1 MEDRVHVRPMV
12 DGDLDEADRI
22 TRLAFATFRGL
33 PEQAVAL
40 DDTEAVRTRF
50 VAAPDCAWVAEIGG
64 DVVGSVLA
72 ARWGS
77 FGFFGPLTVRP
88 DLWDRRVGSRLLE
101 PVLAAFEAWQV
112 RQAGLFT
119 FSSSPKHLGL
129 YQKHGFWPGYLVA
142 VLGKQVAPA
151 ESPYTLFSQ
160 ALPEHQARLLDE
172 IRALTD
178 TVFPGL
184 DLEREIVASGAQGL
198 GDTVL
203 VRNGD
208 SLTGMA
214 VCHFGPGSEAGSG
227 VCYVKFG
234 AARSGATAGDEFDLL
249 LNACEAFASD
259 SGLERLEAGVNTGRL
274 DAYRRMLLR
283 GFRTDLLGVS
293 MCLRPDG
300 ERLDTPDRYVIDDLR

>member
-77 FGFFGPLTVRP
+77 FGFFGPLTVHP
-88 DLWDRRVGSRLLE
+88 DLWDRGVGSRLLE

-184 DLEREIVASGAQGL
+184 DLEREIVARRRT
-198 GDTVL
+198 GDRRHGSRPERRFAHRDGGVPLRTRERGRERSL
-203 VRNGD
+203 LRQVRSS
-208 SLTGMA
+208 SLRRDRGRR
-214 VCHFGPGSEAGSG
+214 VRS
-227 VCYVKFG
+227 
-234 AARSGATAGDEFDLL
+234 AA
-249 LNACEAFASD
+249 
-259 SGLERLEAGVNTGRL
+259 ERL
-274 DAYRRMLLR
+274 
-283 GFRTDLLGVS
+283 
-293 MCLRPDG
+293 
-300 ERLDTPDRYVIDDLR
+300 